1 MDGRLE
7 PSDDDDDGQ
16 ILVMVRMIKR
26 MVRVI
31 RMMQLKKGNR
41 KLR

>member
-16 ILVMVRMIKR
+16 SEENDESESGWLTFRF
-26 MVRVI
+26 
-31 RMMQLKKGNR
+31 
-41 KLR
+41 